1 MKGQQDIEI
10 EICLVVFVTPKNP
23 HFDPSLTSEW
33 QFNQKLQLER
43 FWD

>member
-23 HFDPSLTSEW
+23 NFDPSLASEW
-33 QFNQKLQLER
+33 QPSQK
-43 FWD
+43 